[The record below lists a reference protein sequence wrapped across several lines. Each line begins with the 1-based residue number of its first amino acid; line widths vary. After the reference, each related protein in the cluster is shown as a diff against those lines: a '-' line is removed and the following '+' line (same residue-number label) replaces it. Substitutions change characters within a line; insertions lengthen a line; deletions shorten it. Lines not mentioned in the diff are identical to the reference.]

1 MPARRARSLATD
13 FVNHK
18 GCRGSHLNHLLVVYY
33 NGGAKAGMAISSL
46 PSKHAEA
53 APCPIDTPTHN
64 IQGPVSQVM
73 TVGLSRP
80 VNSTSLEMS
89 NATEMMGASAACASS
104 LCLDTSSLYCSM
116 YILRRAGC
124 SAVSLHVHSVVLC
137 NRPWAAN
144 AAVPQPN
151 IQQVERDI
159 NASTVSLPKAQR
171 WTPPPKKDCMIC
183 ARVSRHG

>member
-1 MPARRARSLATD
+1 
-13 FVNHK
+13 
-18 GCRGSHLNHLLVVYY
+18 
-33 NGGAKAGMAISSL
+33 MAISSL

-53 APCPIDTPTHN
+53 APCPIDTPAHN

-116 YILRRAGC
+116 YILRRRRLL
-124 SAVSLHVHSVVLC
+124 SSVVACAFSCVVQQALGSK
-137 NRPWAAN
+137 RRGTAAKHP
-144 AAVPQPN
+144 A
-151 IQQVERDI
+151 
-159 NASTVSLPKAQR
+159 
-171 WTPPPKKDCMIC
+171 
-183 ARVSRHG
+183 G